1 MAGRD
6 GALIF
11 HFDIIPSGQLAHDGG
26 QIGIAEGKRSLFPG
40 QRLFYVRMGDHFDTP
55 ALALGLL
62 TRGEY
67 PNDRTLA
74 SSHLAFDQRRFYPRL
89 ISVGIDI
96 ESRAD
101 VFDQLV
107 TGLYPEGLAAVMRHF
122 KIGFSRNFYY
132 TFCAGKSSRISNR
145 GGCVE
150 PDPASIRKGEVI
162 LAASRAGSGVI
173 RTGAW

>member
-62 TRGEY
+62 TRGAY

-74 SSHLAFDQRRFYPRL
+74 YSHLAFDQRRFYPRL

-96 ESRAD
+96 ESRAYVCD
-101 VFDQLV
+101 EMVPRLSSQRSLAVNSLLQL
-107 TGLYPEGLAAVMRHF
+107 
-122 KIGFSRNFYY
+122 
-132 TFCAGKSSRISNR
+132 
-145 GGCVE
+145 
-150 PDPASIRKGEVI
+150 
-162 LAASRAGSGVI
+162 
-173 RTGAW
+173 